1 MRRLRCPAV
10 PALLLALSASAQVP
24 LPAEPPLPLPRL
36 TSAPDPTLGRPAE
49 AVDGGVDGLTPVLES
64 IGFQQAVDQAL
75 ARNPSTLT
83 AVQEVDR
90 IHGLM
95 EEIRA
100 ASIPTLGVNA
110 TFTHLDNARAEV
122 SPVTGTSVVI
132 YPQNQWAGN
141 AQLNIPV
148 FVPAAW
154 ANAVRANDQV
164 EIARFNAADVR
175 RVVATNTAKTYIALI
190 AQKRQVEVNLL
201 ARDTAVAQLDYA
213 KKRLN
218 GGLGNKVDAARAA
231 QTLESAEVVLQA
243 SYQTL
248 YSAQEALGVLLGR
261 NGPVDA
267 SESPTFPQLPGLDA
281 ALAESPKQRA
291 DIQLYQEEEKAS
303 DRSLNMTW
311 TEYMPTLNLV
321 GEPLFQH
328 PQTPPYPEWGWEI
341 QAQLSWTIF
350 DGMARYGRTHQRE
363 AQLAESRITVEG
375 GTRQVLSDVRVS
387 FDGVKRSAR
396 ALENARQAAAYAVD
410 TYRLADIS
418 YRNGAS
424 TNLDLIQA
432 FLVARDAATQ
442 AILAEDALRQSA
454 LDLLAAS
461 GRFP

>member
-1 MRRLRCPAV
+1 MHLPHPVAASSGSGRTEPSQRILQRAWQTPRGCRRVGPPPGGWRTQTMRRLWYSAV
-10 PALLLALSASAQVP
+10 PALLLTLSASAQVS
-24 LPAEPPLPLPRL
+24 LPAQPPLPLPRL

-49 AVDGGVDGLTPVLES
+49 AIDGGVDGLTPVPES

-110 TFTHLDNARAEV
+110 TFTHLDNARVEV
-122 SPVTGTSVVI
+122 SPVTGSSVTI

-164 EIARFNAADVR
+164 EIARFNAADIR

-190 AQKRQVEVNLL
+190 AQKRQVEVNVL

-267 SESPTFPQLPGLDA
+267 SEAPTFPQLPGLDA
-281 ALAESPKQRA
+281 ALAESPKQRS

-328 PQTPPYPEWGWEI
+328 PQTPPFPEWGWEI
-341 QAQLSWTIF
+341 QATLSWTIF

-363 AQLAESRITVEG
+363 AQLEESRITLEG
-375 GTRQVLSDVRVS
+375 ATRQVLSDVRVS
-387 FDGVKRSAR
+387 YDAVKRNAR
-396 ALENARQAAAYAVD
+396 ALENARQASAYATD
-410 TYRLADIS
+410 TYRLADI
-418 YRNGAS
+418 
-424 TNLDLIQA
+424 
-432 FLVARDAATQ
+432 
-442 AILAEDALRQSA
+442 
-454 LDLLAAS
+454 
-461 GRFP
+461 